1 MHQIVTISITR
12 LKEFVRRPE
21 KVFWVYFFPVLMIVV
36 LGVAFRNQAA
46 ETFDVDVIDNEFA
59 ATVVQ
64 QLSQQPS
71 VVAHRVDGAMSNLR
85 LRSGKSV
92 LAVTAKRANSPG
104 QDQTSQRD
112 LQRSPE
118 KDQTLAFEYRFDAKR
133 PGAVTAKNV
142 VDDVLQA
149 ANGRTDVFVAQ
160 EVAFDEP
167 GGTYVD
173 FLVPGLLGIG
183 LMGGGMWGVGYAIV
197 DMRIRRLLKRFM
209 ATPMKRSYF
218 LLSMLLSRLVF
229 MIPQIVL
236 TLLVAYWMF
245 DVRVYG
251 SIVALIFL
259 VVLGAFEFAAV
270 GLLIGSRAQ
279 TVETASGLMN
289 FVMLP
294 MYTLCGAFFSYE
306 RYPEVFHPLIRWL
319 PLTPIIDS
327 LRSVI
332 TDGESLLAQ
341 WPEILVMLVW
351 CVVPF
356 LIAMS
361 IFRWRE

>member
-1 MHQIVTISITR
+1 MYQILTIALTR

-21 KVFWVYFFPVLMIVV
+21 AVFWVYFFPVLMIIV
-36 LGVAFRNQAA
+36 LGIAFRNQVT
-46 ETFDVDVIDNEFA
+46 ETFDVDVIENDFA
-59 ATVVQ
+59 ATAVQ
-64 QLSQQPS
+64 QLSQQP
-71 VVAHRVDGAMSNLR
+71 VIVTHRVDAQQSALR

-92 LAVTAKRANSPG
+92 LAVTANRIGEGDS
-104 QDQTSQRD
+104 T
-112 LQRSPE
+112 LQ
-118 KDQTLAFEYRFDAKR
+118 FEYRFDAKR

-142 VDDVLQA
+142 VDDTLQA
-149 ANGRTDVFVAQ
+149 ANGRVDVFAAQ

-197 DMRIRRLLKRFM
+197 DMRIRRLLKRYM
-209 ATPMKRSYF
+209 ATPMKRSSF

-236 TLLVAYWMF
+236 TLVVAYVMF
-245 DVRVYG
+245 DVRIYG
-251 SIVALIFL
+251 SIAALIFL

-270 GLLIGSRAQ
+270 GLMIGSRAQ

-306 RYPEVFHPLIRWL
+306 RFPEVFHPVIRWL

-332 TDGESLLAQ
+332 TEGESLVAQ
-341 WPEILVMLVW
+341 WPEILVMLFW

-356 LIAMS
+356 SIAML

>member
-1 MHQIVTISITR
+1 MHPVFAITITR

-21 KVFWVYFFPVLMIVV
+21 AVFWVYFFPVLMIIV
-36 LGVAFRNQAA
+36 LGLAFQNQTA
-46 ETFDVDVIDNEFA
+46 ETFNVNVINNSWATYVTQPLADHPQITTHLVDDKES
-59 ATVVQ
+59 
-64 QLSQQPS
+64 SQ
-71 VVAHRVDGAMSNLR
+71 R

-92 LAVTAKRANSPG
+92 MAITATQNDGG
-104 QDQTSQRD
+104 QRQFQ
-112 LQRSPE
+112 
-118 KDQTLAFEYRFDAKR
+118 YRFDTKR
-133 PGAVTAKNV
+133 PGAVAAKKL
-142 VDDVLQA
+142 VDDILQA
-149 ANGRTDVFVAQ
+149 ASGRVDVFAAEEIQ
-160 EVAFDEP
+160 FDEP

-197 DMRIRRLLKRFM
+197 DMRIRRLLKRYM
-209 ATPMKRSYF
+209 ATPMRRSHF

-229 MIPQIVL
+229 MVPQIAL

-251 SIVALIFL
+251 NVSAVAIL
-259 VVLGAFEFAAV
+259 VLLGAFEFAAV
-270 GLLIGSRAQ
+270 GLMVGSRAQ

-306 RYPEVFHPLIRWL
+306 RFPEVFHPFIRWL

-327 LRSVI
+327 LRSVMM
-332 TDGESLLAQ
+332 DGESLVDQ
-341 WPEILVMLVW
+341 WPEIAVMSVW
-351 CVVPF
+351 CVTPF
-356 LIAMS
+356 AIAML
-361 IFRWRE
+361 IFRWRD